1 MTVTRGF
8 EGGGELLPG
17 DDVPKK
23 VGPMVELGATG
34 LRRTTGYV
42 DEEFLPQ
49 LRGRKAVQIYR
60 EMSDNEP
67 IIGALLFAV
76 ERLLREVDWRVEPA
90 TDDDEGHKAAEFV
103 EECMRDMSQTWDDT
117 ITEILTMLPYGFSW
131 HEIVYKKRVGP
142 WETSP
147 TKRSKYT
154 DGKIGWRK
162 LPIRAQET
170 MLRWVF
176 DDQGGIKAMVQM
188 APPYY
193 KIVPIPIEKSLLF
206 RPKFAKGN
214 PEGRSML
221 RNAYRPWYIK
231 KRLEEIALIGM
242 ERDLAGLPVAKV
254 PRDYLA
260 AAAGSDKAKM
270 VDAFRKMVRSVRRD
284 EQEGII
290 LPQEYDPD
298 TKQPLFEFE
307 LLTSGGTRQFDIIG
321 YIQQLE
327 QRMLMTVLADF
338 ILVGHEQTGS
348 YSLHTDKSGLFRTA
362 INSIAQSVADV
373 FNMYAIPRL
382 FAVNG
387 WKLDQLPQLKPS
399 DVDPPDLTQL
409 GAFMG
414 QMTSAGMTWFPD
426 PELEKFIRQAARLP
440 ELTDE
445 QEKIRE
451 AEGKQGDIMR
461 LANQRLQML
470 QMEQTAQQGA
480 MSTQQQA
487 VQTEHAPAQAEAQ
500 TKQAQ
505 MALNQGDPKLQQ
517 AREDAVHGQK
527 LKQSEDLH
535 GQKLKMGEQ
544 KMKQSEAAHKLKLK
558 SLGEKKQPPKGK
570 K

>member
-103 EECMRDMSQTWDDT
+103 DECMRDMSQTWDDT

>member
-1 MTVTRGF
+1 MTVMRGF

-42 DEEFLPQ
+42 DEEFLAQ

-60 EMSDNEP
+60 EMSDNEA

-90 TDDDEGHKAAEFV
+90 TDDDEGKKAAEFV
-103 EECMRDMSQTWDDT
+103 EQCMEDMSQTWDDT
-117 ITEILTMLPYGFSW
+117 ISEILTMLPYGFSW

-142 WETSP
+142 WENSP
-147 TKRSKYT
+147 TRRSKHT

-176 DDQGGIKAMVQM
+176 DDSGGIKAMVQM

-260 AAAGSDKAKM
+260 AAQGTDKGKM
-270 VDAFRKMVRSVRRD
+270 VDAYRKMVRAVRRD
-284 EQEGII
+284 EQEGLI
-290 LPQEYDPD
+290 LPLDYDD
-298 TKQPLFEFE
+298 KGNPLFDFE

-338 ILVGHEQTGS
+338 ILVGHESVGS

-362 INSIAQSVADV
+362 INSIAQSIADV

-409 GAFMG
+409 GQFMT

-440 ELTDE
+440 ELTPE
-445 QEKIRE
+445 QEQIRE

-461 LANQRLQML
+461 LANQRLQMI

-480 MSTQQQA
+480 MQTQQQA
-487 VQTEHAPAQAEAQ
+487 VQTEHAPAQAAAQ
-500 TKQAQ
+500 TQQAKLATQ
-505 MALNQGDPKLQQ
+505 QGDPK
-517 AREDAVHGQK
+517 AEQK
-527 LKQSEDLH
+527 RMDDLH

-544 KMKQSEAAHKLKLK
+544 KMQHAEQTHKVKLKALEA
-558 SLGEKKQPPKGK
+558 SKKKTPPKGK

>member
-1 MTVTRGF
+1 MTTMRGF

-49 LRGRKAVQIYR
+49 LRGRKAVQIFR

-67 IIGALLFAV
+67 IIGSLLFAV

-90 TDDDEGHKAAEFV
+90 TDDEEGKKAAEFV
-103 EECMRDMSQTWDDT
+103 EQCMDDMSQTWDDT

-131 HEIVYKKRVGP
+131 HEIVYKKRIGP
-142 WETSP
+142 WEQSP
-147 TKRSKYT
+147 TRRSKYT
-154 DGKIGWRK
+154 DGKVGWRK

-176 DDQGGIKAMVQM
+176 DDSGGVKAMVQM

-221 RNAYRPWYIK
+221 RNAYRPWYLK

-260 AAAGSDKAKM
+260 AGVGTDKQKM
-270 VDAFRKMVRSVRRD
+270 VEAFRKMVRAVRRD

-338 ILVGHEQTGS
+338 ILVGHEQVGS
-348 YSLHTDKSGLFRTA
+348 YSLHTDKAGLFRTA
-362 INSIAQSVADV
+362 INSIAQSIADV

-387 WKLDQLPQLKPS
+387 WKLDQLPTLKPS

-414 QMTSAGMTWFPD
+414 QMTQAGMTWFPD

-440 ELTDE
+440 ELTPQQE
-445 QEKIRE
+445 QIRE

-461 LANQRLQML
+461 LANQRLQMM

-480 MSTQQQA
+480 MQTQQQA
-487 VQTEHAPAQAEAQ
+487 VQTAHAPAQADAQ
-500 TKQAQ
+500 TQQAQ
-505 MALNQGDPKLQQ
+505 MATQQGDPKV
-517 AREDAVHGQK
+517 EQK
-527 LKQSEDLH
+527 RMDDLH

-544 KMKQSEAAHKLKLK
+544 KMAHAEQTHKVKLKALEA
-558 SLGEKKQPPKGK
+558 SKKKTPPPKGK

>member
-1 MTVTRGF
+1 
-8 EGGGELLPG
+8 
-17 DDVPKK
+17 
-23 VGPMVELGATG
+23 
-34 LRRTTGYV
+34 
-42 DEEFLPQ
+42 
-49 LRGRKAVQIYR
+49 
-60 EMSDNEP
+60 
-67 IIGALLFAV
+67 
-76 ERLLREVDWRVEPA
+76 
-90 TDDDEGHKAAEFV
+90 
-103 EECMRDMSQTWDDT
+103 
-117 ITEILTMLPYGFSW
+117 
-131 HEIVYKKRVGP
+131 
-142 WETSP
+142 
-147 TKRSKYT
+147 
-154 DGKIGWRK
+154 
-162 LPIRAQET
+162 
-170 MLRWVF
+170 
-176 DDQGGIKAMVQM
+176 
-188 APPYY
+188 
-193 KIVPIPIEKSLLF
+193 
-206 RPKFAKGN
+206 
-214 PEGRSML
+214 
-221 RNAYRPWYIK
+221 
-231 KRLEEIALIGM
+231 M

-558 SLGEKKQPPKGK
+558 SLGENKQPPKGK